1 MTPAIK
7 WTVFGLCCVVLVG
20 YVLHRGL
27 LIGTHVGYTLDDPA
41 NDCTDNTCSPVPGY
55 KLYCTYWTAS
65 GTLREGG
72 GSVYQT
78 YAEAEDHGHCGML
91 RS

>member
-1 MTPAIK
+1 MTPAMK

-27 LIGTHVGYTLDDPA
+27 LIGTHVGYTLDDLS
-41 NDCTDNTCSPVPGY
+41 DECTDTTCSPVPGY
-55 KLYCTYWTAS
+55 KLYCTHWTAS

-72 GSVYQT
+72 GPVYPT